1 MSRLSFSLVRGAL
14 PAFSSRHHCRS
25 FTAIVRRGKVTCQCY
40 IAAEWQSQHCFQ
52 TCLPV
57 LCLNPG
63 VLPSCL
69 ERSTL
74 QQKTV
79 TCLATVILASGWK
92 HSWSLRL
99 TCSSAFLLSPHRP
112 LYTHSSGK
120 NAEWKGQPVASLS
133 TERKPRLVWV
143 RFTEFLIAPLFWKL
157 GPWPRS
163 PSWMGQSSVSISVCI
178 F

>member
-1 MSRLSFSLVRGAL
+1 VVPATCLVMREPGLVHKKGVTPSYLVFCPDGPRPGQHHLNLPKLCLMSRLSFSLVRGAL

-63 VLPSCL
+63 LLPSCL

-120 NAEWKGQPVASLS
+120 NAE
-133 TERKPRLVWV
+133 
-143 RFTEFLIAPLFWKL
+143 
-157 GPWPRS
+157 
-163 PSWMGQSSVSISVCI
+163 
-178 F
+178 